1 MGEGVRYGGSVA
13 GPEEVGA
20 AADGQVASTHSTA
33 HCGAHCGT
41 HCGPLS
47 CSSWGLRVYGS
58 AAQVGT
64 RGGTAS
70 RPLAVLS
77 LLIAASRIARYCTAS
92 CLNQDPSSRLP
103 TMPSGERTICDR
115 GVASMWECNA
125 TSIYLANSNLLLRL
139 LLN

>member
-1 MGEGVRYGGSVA
+1 M
-13 GPEEVGA
+13 GA

-33 HCGAHCGT
+33 HCGAHY
-41 HCGPLS
+41 GPLS

-77 LLIAASRIARYCTAS
+77 LLIAASRIARYRRGIRRRDCRA
-92 CLNQDPSSRLP
+92 R
-103 TMPSGERTICDR
+103 PSGE
-115 GVASMWECNA
+115 EN
-125 TSIYLANSNLLLRL
+125 LAQKSLLAEI
-139 LLN
+139 